1 MGVREINQAG
11 LDLIKSYER
20 PPASS
25 VDADGNVRPYL
36 DPVKVWTIGWGHA
49 ISSQGQ
55 HVVGEAN
62 SALANSLYPNG
73 LSADDADATLTADL
87 SATAASVQQAVT
99 TTLGDNEFA
108 ALVSFTFN
116 LGAGNLRS
124 STLLKYLNTDDR
136 FGAADQ
142 FGRWVLGHGEVL
154 PGLVARRRQE
164 RDLFLTP
171 DA

>member
-11 LDLIKSYER
+11 LALIEGFEQ
-20 PPASS
+20 PPAGSI
-25 VDADGNVRPYL
+25 DQAGNVHPYL
-36 DPVKVWTIGWGHA
+36 DPVQVWTIGWGHA
-49 ISSQGQ
+49 ISSQGS
-55 HVVGEAN
+55 HLVGEAN
-62 SALANSLYPNG
+62 RTLANSLYPDG
-73 LSADDADATLTADL
+73 LSASDADATLRADL
-87 SATAASVQQAVT
+87 ASAAAAVQQAVT

-124 STLLKYLNTDDR
+124 STLLKYLNADDR

-142 FGRWVLGHGEVL
+142 FGRWVQACGKVL
-154 PGLVARRRQE
+154 EGLVARRRAE
-164 RDLFLTP
+164 RELFLTP